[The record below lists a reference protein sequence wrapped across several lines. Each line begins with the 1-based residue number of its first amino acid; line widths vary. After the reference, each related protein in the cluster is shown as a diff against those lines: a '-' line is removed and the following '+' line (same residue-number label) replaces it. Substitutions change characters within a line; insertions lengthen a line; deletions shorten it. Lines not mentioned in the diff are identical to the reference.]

1 MPSKKDLSERD
12 ICTKYITP
20 ALRDA
25 GWDIKKQVR
34 EEWNFTD
41 GRVVVRGQ
49 KHTRAPRKRADYVLF
64 YKSIMLAVIEAKDN
78 KHSVGA
84 GMQQAKEYAE
94 VLDTPFVYSSN
105 GDAFL
110 EYDKTKNE
118 GDIEREISLD
128 NFPSPEKLWQRYRQ
142 YKGFT
147 PEQEPILQEENHLDE
162 SGMEPRYYQQIAINR
177 TVEAVAKGQDRI
189 LLVMATGTGKTYTA
203 FQILWKLWKSKR
215 IKRVLFL
222 ADRNILVDQ
231 ARTGDFRPFGSD
243 IMTKV
248 QNREVDKSYQIYY
261 ALYQSLTG
269 NEEYKNI
276 FKQFSEDFF
285 DIVVIDECHRGSA
298 KAESAWREV
307 LTYFNSAIHLGLT
320 ATPKETKDTSNIH
333 YFGEPV
339 YTYSLKQGIED
350 GFLAPYKVVRVSM
363 NVDDGYRPESGKVDK
378 YGNVIEDR
386 EYNTKDF
393 DRTLVIDGRTRM
405 VAKRVSQY
413 LKKTDRF
420 AKTIIFCVDT
430 PHAER
435 MRQAMVNENSDLIQ
449 QYPKYAVRI
458 TGDDDIGKKE
468 LYNFTSVKENIP
480 VIATTSKLLTTGVDT
495 KMIKNIVLDAGINS
509 MTEFK
514 QIIGRGTR
522 LREKDGKLY
531 FTIID
536 FRKVTKLF
544 ADPDFDGD
552 PVQIYEP
559 KPDEEDITPPDDQ
572 PDDIP
577 GDQPDDDF
585 PEPDIPAP
593 TPETPDDGEITDKP
607 RKYYVDDVPVRVIH
621 ERVQY
626 YGADGKLITESLKDY
641 SRKKLREAFASMDD
655 FLLRWSAGERKEV
668 IVDELAAKGVF
679 FEELQ
684 KEIGTDL
691 DPFDLVCHI
700 AFDQPALSRKER
712 AEQVRKRNYFTKYGE
727 EARQVLDAL
736 LDKYA
741 DEGISSLET
750 KDVLKVRPLNDLGT
764 PMEIVRRFGKR
775 SDFEKAISELEEELY
790 RTA

>member
-1 MPSKKDLSERD
+1 MTTKKSFSERD
-12 ICTKYITP
+12 ICTKYIVP
-20 ALRDA
+20 ALQKA
-25 GWDIKKQVR
+25 GWDIQKQIR
-34 EEWNFTD
+34 EEWSFTD
-41 GRVVVRGQ
+41 GRVIVRGQ
-49 KHTRAPRKRADYVLF
+49 KHTRAAPKRADYVLF
-64 YKSIMLAVIEAKDN
+64 YKSNMLAVIEAKDN
-78 KHSVGA
+78 NHSIGS

-94 VLDTPFVYSSN
+94 VLDTLFVYSTN

-110 EYDKTKNE
+110 EFDKTKTE
-118 GDIEREISLD
+118 GDVEKELSLD
-128 NFPSPEKLWQRYRQ
+128 SFPSPEELWRRYCQ
-142 YKGFT
+142 YKGIGI
-147 PEQEPILQEENHLDE
+147 EQEPIVKEENHLDE
-162 SGMEPRYYQQIAINR
+162 TEMEPRYYQQIAINR

-248 QNREVDKSYQIYY
+248 QNREVDKSYQVYY

-276 FKQFSEDFF
+276 FNQFSPDFF
-285 DIVVIDECHRGSA
+285 DIIVVDECHRGSA

-307 LTYFNSAIHLGLT
+307 LTYFNTAIHLGLT

-350 GFLAPYKVVRVSM
+350 GFLAPYKVIRVSL
-363 NVDDGYRPESGKVDK
+363 NVDEGYRPESGKVDK
-378 YGNVIEDR
+378 YGNLIEDR

-393 DRTLVIDGRTRM
+393 DRSLVIDNRTRE

-430 PHAER
+430 EHAER
-435 MRQAMVNENSDLIQ
+435 MRQAIVNENSDLIQ

-458 TGDDDIGKKE
+458 TGDDEIGKNE
-468 LYNFTSVKENIP
+468 LYNFTSVKEKVP
-480 VIATTSKLLTTGVDT
+480 VVATTSKLLTTGVDT
-495 KMIKNIVLDAGINS
+495 KMVKIIVLESGIQS

-522 LREKDGKLY
+522 LREKEGKLF

-544 ADPDFDGD
+544 ADPNFDGD
-552 PVQIYEP
+552 PVQIYDVDE
-559 KPDEEDITPPDDQ
+559 EEDIPSPDDEQ
-572 PDDIP
+572 TDDIP
-577 GDQPDDDF
+577 GDNSDDAGDDFPPPPDIPDTPDDDNH
-585 PEPDIPAP
+585 A
-593 TPETPDDGEITDKP
+593 KP
-607 RKYYVDDVPVRVIH
+607 RKYYVNDVAVRVIN

-641 SRKKLREAFASMDD
+641 SRKKLLDEFESMDD
-655 FLLRWSAGERKEV
+655 FLLRWSASERKEA
-668 IVDELAAKGVF
+668 IIDELAAKGVF
-679 FEELQ
+679 FEELEE
-684 KEIGTDL
+684 EIGKKI
-691 DPFDLVCHI
+691 DPFDMICHI
-700 AFDQPALSRKER
+700 AFDQPPLTRKER
-712 AEQVRKRNYFTKYGE
+712 AEMVRKRNYFTKYGE
-727 EARQVLDAL
+727 EARQVLSAL
-736 LDKYA
+736 LDKYG
-741 DEGISSLET
+741 DEGISSLENNS
-750 KDVLKVRPLNDLGT
+750 VLRVRPLSDIGT
-764 PMEIVRRFGKR
+764 PLEIVKKFGKKP
-775 SDFEKAISELEEELY
+775 DFEQAISELEQELY
-790 RTA
+790 KRA

>member
-1 MPSKKDLSERD
+1 MSSKKSFSERD
-12 ICTKYITP
+12 ICTKYIVP
-20 ALRDA
+20 ALQKA
-25 GWDIKKQVR
+25 GWDVQKQIR
-34 EEWNFTD
+34 EEWSFTD
-41 GRVVVRGQ
+41 GRVIVRGQ
-49 KHTRAPRKRADYVLF
+49 KHTRAKPKRADFVLF
-64 YKSIMLAVIEAKDN
+64 YKSTMLAVIEAKDN
-78 KHSVGA
+78 NHSIGA

-94 VLDTPFVYSSN
+94 VLDTHFVYSTN

-110 EYDKTKNE
+110 EFDKTKSK
-118 GDIEREISLD
+118 GDVETELSLD
-128 NFPSPEKLWQRYRQ
+128 NFPSPEDLWRRYCT
-142 YKGFT
+142 YKGISK
-147 PEQEPILQEENHLDE
+147 EQEPIIKEENHLDE
-162 SGMEPRYYQQIAINR
+162 TEMEPRYYQQVAINR

-215 IKRVLFL
+215 VKRVLFL
-222 ADRNILVDQ
+222 ADRNVLVDQ

-248 QNREVDKSYQIYY
+248 QNREVDKAYQIYY

-276 FKQFSEDFF
+276 FKHFSPDFF

-307 LTYFNSAIHLGLT
+307 LTYFNNAIHLGLT

-333 YFGEPV
+333 YFGEPI

-350 GFLAPYKVVRVSM
+350 GFLAPYKVIRVSL
-363 NVDDGYRPESGKVDK
+363 NVDEGYRPEAGKADK
-378 YGNVIEDR
+378 YGNLIEDR

-393 DRTLVIDGRTRM
+393 DRSLVIDNRTRL

-430 PHAER
+430 EHAER
-435 MRQAMVNENSDLIQ
+435 MRQAIVNENSDLIQ

-458 TGDDDIGKKE
+458 TGDDEIGKQE
-468 LYNFTSVKENIP
+468 LYNFTSVKEKVP
-480 VIATTSKLLTTGVDT
+480 VVATTSKLLTTGVDT
-495 KMIKNIVLDAGINS
+495 KMVKIIVLESSIQS

-522 LREKDGKLY
+522 LREKEGKLF

-544 ADPDFDGD
+544 ADPKFDGD
-552 PVQIYEP
+552 PIKIYE
-559 KPDEEDITPPDDQ
+559 DEKFPPPDD
-572 PDDIP
+572 DNENSDENSGET
-577 GDQPDDDF
+577 GDEF
-585 PEPDIPAP
+585 PEPPG
-593 TPETPDDGEITDKP
+593 TPEPTGVGTPEPT
-607 RKYYVDDVPVRVIH
+607 RKYYVNDVAVRVIN

-641 SRKKLREAFASMDD
+641 SRKKLLDEFESLDD
-655 FLLRWSAGERKEV
+655 FLLRWSASERKEV
-668 IVDELAAKGVF
+668 IIDELAEKGVF
-679 FEELQ
+679 FEELE
-684 KEIGTDL
+684 KEVGKGT
-691 DPFDLVCHI
+691 DPFDLICHI
-700 AFDQPALSRKER
+700 AFDQPPLTRKER
-712 AEQVRKRNYFTKYGE
+712 AEMVRKRNYFTKYGD
-727 EARQVLDAL
+727 EARQVLNVL
-736 LDKYA
+736 LDKYG
-741 DEGISSLET
+741 DEGIASLENNS
-750 KDVLKVRPLNDLGT
+750 VLKVRPLSDMGT
-764 PMEIVRRFGKR
+764 PLEIVKKFGKKP
-775 SDFEKAISELEEELY
+775 DFEKAITELEQELY
-790 RTA
+790 RRA